1 MPTKMFF
8 VFSALMSWCVVT
20 HAQIPTVDC
29 VPIQGQGWQGC
40 APTGNNNQQSQQ
52 PTAPPPRWADRWGAI
67 ASAIPPSPP
76 AFGASANMPSE
87 EAAKAAALAKCEAT
101 PNAECGVETTYHNQ
115 CFAETWGEK
124 TPVSDTAATLDEAI
138 KLSMAY
144 CKAQGNLQ
152 CIPYYS
158 ACSYPVRVQ

>member
-1 MPTKMFF
+1 MLGKMMLGC
-8 VFSALMSWCVVT
+8 VLLLGWSAFA
-20 HAQIPTVDC
+20 HAQQPTVDC

-40 APTGNNNQQSQQ
+40 APMNNPQQTQQ
-52 PTAPPPRWADRWGAI
+52 PMSPPPVWADRWGAI
-67 ASAIPPSPP
+67 ASAVPPSPP

-87 EAAKAAALAKCEAT
+87 ESARADALAKCEAT
-101 PNAECGVETTYHNQ
+101 PSAKCGVEVTYHNQ

-144 CKAQGNLQ
+144 CKAQGNTQ